1 MNALNEYVRLA
12 NRMRSEPFS
21 LSRYQH
27 VYLPALER
35 LLPWRSTQLP
45 FVCESWQDVFN
56 HFFCRCVIYNDNLIQ
71 RHPRLIIK
79 SEHFSEYYDGNK
91 DFMMLNAVRP
101 DIWSERDVKDILAE
115 RNDPNS
121 CLYSRVV
128 EQAVAVKTQYCFPTM
143 AVHMAENTQ
152 LLEAQAQKID
162 KDQSDLR
169 RQYFQKD
176 YNVVEQQP
184 CNYYL
189 RTVRESFIAALPADS
204 RRIDQALA
212 AKIPEAMAN
221 CVEYDRLVKCR
232 VDEFQ
237 RCITYEKER
246 AIQAIN
252 NLMTHLNEHFFV
264 EHQNPNQTSFRRYCC
279 HLQYEHYRMLLNNA
293 EMFVEANKSVLRQ
306 CMDLE
311 ANAYADRIT
320 QRSFGPV
327 PAFVNTTT
335 GLLSSETV
343 RDDDQEDREIA
354 QIMDQIEGRGELLQL
369 NLPRRAV
376 SHIGPT
382 PATWEPLLEGEAQT
396 LQFHDSSF
404 LD

>member
-1 MNALNEYVRLA
+1 MN
-12 NRMRSEPFS
+12 
-21 LSRYQH
+21 
-27 VYLPALER
+27 
-35 LLPWRSTQLP
+35 
-45 FVCESWQDVFN
+45 
-56 HFFCRCVIYNDNLIQ
+56 I
-71 RHPRLIIK
+71 
-79 SEHFSEYYDGNK
+79 
-91 DFMMLNAVRP
+91 
-101 DIWSERDVKDILAE
+101 
-115 RNDPNS
+115 
-121 CLYSRVV
+121 
-128 EQAVAVKTQYCFPTM
+128 
-143 AVHMAENTQ
+143 
-152 LLEAQAQKID
+152 
-162 KDQSDLR
+162 
-169 RQYFQKD
+169 
-176 YNVVEQQP
+176 
-184 CNYYL
+184 
-189 RTVRESFIAALPADS
+189 
-204 RRIDQALA
+204 
-212 AKIPEAMAN
+212 
-221 CVEYDRLVKCR
+221 
-232 VDEFQ
+232 
-237 RCITYEKER
+237 
-246 AIQAIN
+246 
-252 NLMTHLNEHFFV
+252 FFV